1 MTPEELKRK
10 LKKEGWEFEEGSR
23 HCLATNSKKPGVQ
36 ISIPRHNGK
45 DIAKGTLVEQI
56 LKAAGLK

>member
-10 LKKEGWEFEEGSR
+10 LIKEGWEFDEGGR
-23 HCLATNSKKPGVQ
+23 HSLATNPDKPGVQ
-36 ISIPRHNGK
+36 IPIPRHKGK
-45 DIAKGTLVEQI
+45 DIAKGTLEQI